1 MKKLSPSLVAV
12 KKITSTVPR
21 ANFADRDLEKVAQ
34 LILELGGLINPIIL
48 RRNGMDAY
56 EIVDGDFEYYAAAK
70 AREINPMK
78 GETIG
83 AFILE
88 PENEEFLLEQ
98 VQALRKSAQT
108 EDLVE
113 IPETGFLSENTSS
126 QPADS
131 IKNPVSLVEVDNSYE
146 NETPQESSSLEQRL
160 TNIEAQFAS
169 QINELKA
176 EYTRDKQVLAQSLQ
190 EIENRIL
197 QQVSLLVEA
206 GLANRINELKPELLP
221 EKQVLA
227 QSIQEVENVT
237 SESMSLLS
245 ALNTLDKI
253 QLSATLKD
261 AGLKPPVI
269 QTILKER
276 GMRQFTSFANVVER
290 VDKLGDKTMIKMI
303 DRWHQYS

>member
-1 MKKLSPSLVAV
+1 MKKLLVSLVLV

-21 ANFADRDLEKVAQ
+21 SNFAERDLEKLAL

-56 EIVDGDFEYYAAAK
+56 EIVDGNFEYYAATK

-88 PENEEFLLEQ
+88 PENEGLLLEQ
-98 VQALRKSAQT
+98 VQALRKSAKT
-108 EDLVE
+108 DNLVE
-113 IPETGFLSENTSS
+113 NPETGFFHENTSS

-131 IKNPVSLVEVDNSYE
+131 IKNPVSLVEVPNLCE
-146 NETPQESSSLEQRL
+146 NETPQDSPSVEQRL

-176 EYTRDKQVLAQSLQ
+176 EYTR
-190 EIENRIL
+190 
-197 QQVSLLVEA
+197 
-206 GLANRINELKPELLP
+206 

-227 QSIQEVENVT
+227 QSIQEVENRILQQVSLVEAGLENRINDLKPGLSLAQQTLVEGIKEVENVT
-237 SESMSLLS
+237 SQPMSLLE
-245 ALNTLDKI
+245 ALNTLDKNK
-253 QLSATLKD
+253 LSATLKD

-269 QTILKER
+269 QIILEQR
-276 GMRQFTSFANVVER
+276 GVRQFTSFANVVER
-290 VDKLGDKTMIKMI
+290 VKGVSDTTMIKII
-303 DRWHQYS
+303 DKWHKYS